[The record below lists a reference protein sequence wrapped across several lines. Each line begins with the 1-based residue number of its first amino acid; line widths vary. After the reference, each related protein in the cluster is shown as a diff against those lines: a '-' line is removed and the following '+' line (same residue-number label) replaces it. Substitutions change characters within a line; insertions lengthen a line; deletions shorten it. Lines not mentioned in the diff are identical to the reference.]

1 MANRTDW
8 NERTEITMAVITWF
22 DAEYEYELEIENE
35 DRMDDKEFI
44 DWIEKNA
51 ENLAKADAE
60 ENETIFEGIDRID
73 FKEDYID
80 DDALFDEEYRDIW
93 LNIRLPRVLLA
104 VLVGA
109 ALATAGVIMQ
119 GLFRNPMAD
128 PGLLGV
134 SSGSA
139 LMVGVAIVLPFSFPV
154 VLVLYE
160 QMVFAIAG
168 SLVVCTIIFL
178 ITQRHRDGSMMQ
190 LLLAGIAINALCG
203 AAIGILSYIGDEQ
216 QLRQLTLWMMGNL
229 GQAQWPTLL
238 VASSFI
244 LPAIIATTCLAG
256 TLNLLQL
263 GDEEAHYLGV
273 NVKRKRQQLLLV
285 SSLLVG
291 AAVSVSGI
299 IGFIGLVIPHLI
311 RMTTG
316 ANHRWLIP
324 CSALAG
330 ACLLLM
336 ADTLARTLVQPAEM
350 PVGLLTSL
358 LGGPY
363 FMWLILRN
371 RRIT

>member
-1 MANRTDW
+1 MFKDSLSSFSVFIGLLLILATLVLVGASQGALK
-8 NERTEITMAVITWF
+8 ITFASLQ
-22 DAEYEYELEIENE
+22 DAH
-35 DRMDDKEFI
+35 
-44 DWIEKNA
+44 
-51 ENLAKADAE
+51 
-60 ENETIFEGIDRID
+60 
-73 FKEDYID
+73 
-80 DDALFDEEYRDIW
+80 YRDIW

-104 VLVGA
+104 VLVGG

-139 LMVGVAIVLPFSFPV
+139 LMVGIAIIFPV
-154 VLVLYE
+154 SLPAAFLLYE
-160 QMVFAIAG
+160 QMIFAVVG
-168 SLVVCTIIFL
+168 SLVVCAVIFL
-178 ITQRHRDGSMMQ
+178 ISLRHHHGGMIQ

-203 AAIGILSYIGDEQ
+203 AAIGILSYVGDEQ
-216 QLRQLTLWMMGNL
+216 QLRQLTLWMMGSL

-238 VASSFI
+238 VAASFA
-244 LPAIIATTCLAG
+244 LPAMVVTAWLAT

-273 NVKRKRQQLLLV
+273 NVKRKRQLLLLL

-291 AAVSVSGI
+291 AAVSVSGV

-311 RMTTG
+311 RMTIG
-316 ANHRWLIP
+316 ADHRWLLP
-324 CSALAG
+324 CSTLAG
-330 ACLLLM
+330 ACLLLV

-358 LGGPY
+358 IGGPY
-363 FMWLILRN
+363 FLWLILRT
-371 RRIT
+371 RRAL

>member
-1 MANRTDW
+1 MLKDSLSSARVF
-8 NERTEITMAVITWF
+8 MG
-22 DAEYEYELEIENE
+22 LSLLL
-35 DRMDDKEFI
+35 
-44 DWIEKNA
+44 
-51 ENLAKADAE
+51 LALVLFGASQGAL
-60 ENETIFEGIDRID
+60 RIS
-73 FKEDYID
+73 FG
-80 DDALFDEEYRDIW
+80 ALFDEEYRDIW

-160 QMVFAIAG
+160 QMVFAIVG

-273 NVKRKRQQLLLV
+273 NVKRKRQQLLLI

-371 RRIT
+371 RRIA

>member
-1 MANRTDW
+1 MFKDSLSSFSVFIGLLLMLATLVLVGASQGALK
-8 NERTEITMAVITWF
+8 ITFASLQ
-22 DAEYEYELEIENE
+22 DAH
-35 DRMDDKEFI
+35 
-44 DWIEKNA
+44 
-51 ENLAKADAE
+51 
-60 ENETIFEGIDRID
+60 
-73 FKEDYID
+73 
-80 DDALFDEEYRDIW
+80 YRDIW

-104 VLVGA
+104 VLVGG

-139 LMVGVAIVLPFSFPV
+139 LMVGVAIIFPV
-154 VLVLYE
+154 SLPAAFLLYE
-160 QMVFAIAG
+160 QMIFAVVG
-168 SLVVCTIIFL
+168 SLVVCAVIFL
-178 ITQRHRDGSMMQ
+178 ISLRHQHGGMIQ

-203 AAIGILSYIGDEQ
+203 AAIGILSYVGDEQ
-216 QLRQLTLWMMGNL
+216 QLRQLTLWMMGSL

-238 VASSFI
+238 VAASFA
-244 LPAIIATTCLAG
+244 LPAMIATAWLAT

-273 NVKRKRQQLLLV
+273 NVKRKRQLLLLL

-291 AAVSVSGI
+291 AAVSVSGV

-311 RMTTG
+311 RMTIG
-316 ANHRWLIP
+316 ADHRWLLP
-324 CSALAG
+324 CSTLAG
-330 ACLLLM
+330 ACLLLV

-358 LGGPY
+358 IGGPY
-363 FMWLILRN
+363 FLWLILRT
-371 RRIT
+371 RRAL

>member
-1 MANRTDW
+1 MFKDSLSSFSVFIGLLLILATLVLVGASQGALK
-8 NERTEITMAVITWF
+8 ITFASLQ
-22 DAEYEYELEIENE
+22 DAH
-35 DRMDDKEFI
+35 
-44 DWIEKNA
+44 
-51 ENLAKADAE
+51 
-60 ENETIFEGIDRID
+60 
-73 FKEDYID
+73 
-80 DDALFDEEYRDIW
+80 YRDIW

-104 VLVGA
+104 VLVGG

-139 LMVGVAIVLPFSFPV
+139 LMVGVAIIFPV
-154 VLVLYE
+154 SLPAAFLLYE
-160 QMVFAIAG
+160 QMIFAVVG
-168 SLVVCTIIFL
+168 SLVVCAVIFL
-178 ITQRHRDGSMMQ
+178 ISLRHQHGGMIQ

-203 AAIGILSYIGDEQ
+203 AAIGILSYVGDEQ
-216 QLRQLTLWMMGNL
+216 QLRQLTLWMMGSL

-238 VASSFI
+238 VAASFA
-244 LPAIIATTCLAG
+244 LPAMIATAWLAT

-273 NVKRKRQQLLLV
+273 NVKRKRQLLLLL

-291 AAVSVSGI
+291 AAVSVSGV

-311 RMTTG
+311 RMTIG
-316 ANHRWLIP
+316 ADHRWLLP
-324 CSALAG
+324 CSTLAG
-330 ACLLLM
+330 ACLLLV

-358 LGGPY
+358 IGGPY
-363 FMWLILRN
+363 FLWLILRT
-371 RRIT
+371 RRAL

>member
-1 MANRTDW
+1 MFKDSLSSFSVFIGLLLILATLVLVGASQGALK
-8 NERTEITMAVITWF
+8 ITFASLQ
-22 DAEYEYELEIENE
+22 DAH
-35 DRMDDKEFI
+35 
-44 DWIEKNA
+44 
-51 ENLAKADAE
+51 
-60 ENETIFEGIDRID
+60 
-73 FKEDYID
+73 
-80 DDALFDEEYRDIW
+80 YRDIW

-104 VLVGA
+104 VLVGG

-139 LMVGVAIVLPFSFPV
+139 LMVGVAIIFPV
-154 VLVLYE
+154 SLPAAFLLYE
-160 QMVFAIAG
+160 QMIFAVVG
-168 SLVVCTIIFL
+168 SLVVCAVIFL
-178 ITQRHRDGSMMQ
+178 ISLRHQHGGMIQ

-203 AAIGILSYIGDEQ
+203 AAIGILSYVGDEQ
-216 QLRQLTLWMMGNL
+216 QLRQLTLWMMGSL

-238 VASSFI
+238 VAASFA
-244 LPAIIATTCLAG
+244 LPAMVATAWLAT

-273 NVKRKRQQLLLV
+273 NVKRKRQLLLLL

-291 AAVSVSGI
+291 AAVSVSGV

-311 RMTTG
+311 RMTIG
-316 ANHRWLIP
+316 ADHRWLLP
-324 CSALAG
+324 CSTLAG
-330 ACLLLM
+330 ACLLLV

-358 LGGPY
+358 IGGPY
-363 FMWLILRN
+363 FLWLILRT
-371 RRIT
+371 RRAL

>member
-1 MANRTDW
+1 MFKDSLSSFRVFIGLLLILATLVLVGASQGALK
-8 NERTEITMAVITWF
+8 ITFASLQ
-22 DAEYEYELEIENE
+22 DAH
-35 DRMDDKEFI
+35 
-44 DWIEKNA
+44 
-51 ENLAKADAE
+51 
-60 ENETIFEGIDRID
+60 
-73 FKEDYID
+73 
-80 DDALFDEEYRDIW
+80 YRDIW

-104 VLVGA
+104 VLVGG

-139 LMVGVAIVLPFSFPV
+139 LMVGVAIIFPV
-154 VLVLYE
+154 SLPAAFLLYE
-160 QMVFAIAG
+160 QMIFAVVG
-168 SLVVCTIIFL
+168 SLVVCAVIFL
-178 ITQRHRDGSMMQ
+178 ISLRHHHGGMIQ

-203 AAIGILSYIGDEQ
+203 AAIGILSYVGDEQ
-216 QLRQLTLWMMGNL
+216 QLRQLTLWMMGSL

-238 VASSFI
+238 VATSFA
-244 LPAIIATTCLAG
+244 LPAMVVTAWLAT

-273 NVKRKRQQLLLV
+273 NVKRKCQLLLLL

-291 AAVSVSGI
+291 AAVSVSGV

-311 RMTTG
+311 RMTIG
-316 ANHRWLIP
+316 ADHRWLLP
-324 CSALAG
+324 CSTLAG
-330 ACLLLM
+330 ACLLLV

-358 LGGPY
+358 IGGPY
-363 FMWLILRN
+363 FLWLILRT
-371 RRIT
+371 RRAL

>member
-1 MANRTDW
+1 MGLLLILATLVLVGASQGALK
-8 NERTEITMAVITWF
+8 ITFASLQ
-22 DAEYEYELEIENE
+22 DAH
-35 DRMDDKEFI
+35 
-44 DWIEKNA
+44 
-51 ENLAKADAE
+51 
-60 ENETIFEGIDRID
+60 
-73 FKEDYID
+73 
-80 DDALFDEEYRDIW
+80 YRDIW

-104 VLVGA
+104 VLVGG

-139 LMVGVAIVLPFSFPV
+139 LMVGVAIIFPV
-154 VLVLYE
+154 SLPAAFLLYE
-160 QMVFAIAG
+160 QMIFAVVG
-168 SLVVCTIIFL
+168 SLVVCAVIFL
-178 ITQRHRDGSMMQ
+178 ISLRHHHGGMIQ

-203 AAIGILSYIGDEQ
+203 AAIGILSYVGDEQ
-216 QLRQLTLWMMGNL
+216 QLRQLTLWMMGSL

-238 VASSFI
+238 VATSFA
-244 LPAIIATTCLAG
+244 LPAMVVTAWLAT

-273 NVKRKRQQLLLV
+273 NVKRKRQLLLLL

-291 AAVSVSGI
+291 AAVSVSGV

-311 RMTTG
+311 RMTIG
-316 ANHRWLIP
+316 ADHRWLLP
-324 CSALAG
+324 CSTLAG
-330 ACLLLM
+330 ACLLLV

-358 LGGPY
+358 IGGPY
-363 FMWLILRN
+363 FLWLILRT
-371 RRIT
+371 RRAL